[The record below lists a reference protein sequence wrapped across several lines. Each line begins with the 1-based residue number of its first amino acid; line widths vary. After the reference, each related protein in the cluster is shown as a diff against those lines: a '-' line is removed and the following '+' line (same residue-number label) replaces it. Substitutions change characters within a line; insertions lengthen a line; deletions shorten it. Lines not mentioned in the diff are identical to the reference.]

1 MLLMVLLLSLKVL
14 LLLTVLLVLSVFES
28 SGLVEL
34 LKNITNDVIFVAQ
47 IVAVVFQLMVSYELN
62 DN

>member
-1 MLLMVLLLSLKVL
+1 ML

-28 SGLVEL
+28 SGLVVL
-34 LKNITNDVIFVAQ
+34 LKNITNDVVFVAQ
-47 IVAVVFQLMVSYELN
+47 IVAVVFQLMVSFELN

>member
-1 MLLMVLLLSLKVL
+1 MVLLLSLKVL

-28 SGLVEL
+28 SGLVVL
-34 LKNITNDVIFVAQ
+34 LKNITNDVVFVAQ
-47 IVAVVFQLMVSYELN
+47 IVAVVFQLMVSFELN